1 MRYKTWRE
9 TLVDAAVSG
18 TIGGAATAATAA
30 ACGARD
36 SGSAI
41 AAINAVSHILWG
53 SDASNV
59 RVADAKHTLPG
70 LLLNAGAGIF
80 WAVIYENVFGE
91 AADDGDAT
99 KALLGG
105 GAVAA
110 LAYVTD
116 YHVVP
121 KRLTP
126 GWEERVSNRS
136 LALIYAALALSFP
149 VRGFLRYWAVNQRG
163 KRLP

>member
-1 MRYKTWRE
+1 MRHRTWSE
-9 TLVDAAVSG
+9 SIKDAVLSG
-18 TIGGAATAATAA
+18 TIVSASTAATAA

-41 AAINAVSHILWG
+41 AAVNGVSHILWG
-53 SDASNV
+53 SDAANV
-59 RVADAKHTLPG
+59 RAADLKHTVPA
-70 LLLNAGAGIF
+70 LLLNTGATIF
-80 WAVIYENVFGE
+80 WAAIYERIFGH
-91 AADDGDAT
+91 AADRGHIS

-105 GAVAA
+105 GAVAT

-136 LALIYAALALSFP
+136 LGIIYVVLALSFP
-149 VRGFLRYWAVNQRG
+149 VRGLLRHWSRRARG
-163 KRLP
+163 

>member
-1 MRYKTWRE
+1 MRPTTWMQMIKDVF
-9 TLVDAAVSG
+9 LSGAISSVS
-18 TIGGAATAATAA
+18 TAATAA

-41 AAINAVSHILWG
+41 AAVNAVSHIAWG
-53 SDASNV
+53 REASDV
-59 RVADAKHTLPG
+59 RVVDVKHTVPG
-70 LLLNAGAGIF
+70 LLLNTGATIF
-80 WAVIYENVFGE
+80 WAAIYETIFGK
-91 AADDGDAT
+91 AADRGQIG
-99 KALLGG
+99 KAVLGG
-105 GAVAA
+105 AAVSA

-136 LALIYAALALSFP
+136 LGVIYVVLALSLP
-149 VRGFLRYWAVNQRG
+149 ARGLLRHLSG
-163 KRLP
+163 K

>member
-1 MRYKTWRE
+1 MTYKTWRE
-9 TLVDAAVSG
+9 TLLDAATSG
-18 TIGGAATAATAA
+18 TIGGAATAAAAA

-53 SDASNV
+53 SEASDV
-59 RVADAKHTLPG
+59 RVADSKHTVSG
-70 LLLNAGAGIF
+70 LLLNAGASVF
-80 WAVIYENVFGE
+80 WATIYERAFGD
-91 AADDGDAT
+91 AADRGDVN
-99 KALLGG
+99 KAFLGA

-126 GWEERVSNRS
+126 GWEERVSARS
-136 LALIYAALALSFP
+136 LAVIYAALALSLP
-149 VRGFLRYWAVNQRG
+149 LRGLSRYWTSRWQS
-163 KRLP
+163 